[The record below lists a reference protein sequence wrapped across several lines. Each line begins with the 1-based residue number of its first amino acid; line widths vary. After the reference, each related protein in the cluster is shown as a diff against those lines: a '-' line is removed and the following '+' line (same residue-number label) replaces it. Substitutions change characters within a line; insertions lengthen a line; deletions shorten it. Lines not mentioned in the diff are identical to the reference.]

1 LRLKIVFA
9 VQDTPT
15 QGVLVTAKCRGEIIY
30 TDNIIFPGNDYI
42 VSSIL
47 VTCRG
52 EQKTRKTKK
61 IEKKINRKN
70 QTVKKNRL
78 KF

>member
-1 LRLKIVFA
+1 LRLKIVFT

-30 TDNIIFPGNDYI
+30 TDNIILPGNDYI

-52 EQKTRKTKK
+52 EKKPEKLRKSKKKLTEKTKP
-61 IEKKINRKN
+61 
-70 QTVKKNRL
+70 
-78 KF
+78 